1 MTQND
6 ANMVET
12 EEEEEEE
19 SPKESQSLHTLTA
32 TQLSSSVSNLSASS
46 RAIPSNKDF
55 HFYCNF
61 DEFKIPIQEIAAK
74 SQSLL
79 ESIGSS
85 SSNHIFKDKLQF
97 PADVDID
104 EAYDWLVNI
113 NDEILERFDA
123 SIDDFKRAREETGRV
138 AGVDRE
144 DGFQLVLGKKNKKSM
159 IKTMSDDSVSC
170 AGGDSGV
177 KVAENKKWI
186 LGNKAKVPFHIPTIR
201 KPQEEHNIL
210 VYNSNKAF
218 DHVWLERSED
228 GTRVIHPLERLSVLD
243 FMDTSI
249 GDVEPAPPLPIESTA
264 FKLVEEVKD
273 LKELAAKLRGA
284 NEFAVDLEHNQYR
297 SFQGL
302 TCLMQISTRTED
314 FIIDTL
320 KLRIHVGP
328 YLREV
333 FKDPAKRKVMH
344 GADRDIVWLQ
354 RDFGI
359 YICNLFDTGQAS
371 RVLKLERN
379 SLEHLL
385 HHFCGVTAKKE
396 YQNADWRL
404 RPLPDEM
411 IRLLLGNKMG
421 YESLDTLC
429 EVFVAC
435 SYLSVLLPSLSF
447 ALYAREDTHYLLHI
461 YDLMRDLLL
470 SKPND
475 NENADPPLLE
485 VYNRSYDVC
494 MQLYEKELL
503 TENSYLNMYGLP
515 IAGFNAQQLAIVAGL
530 YEWRDAIA
538 RAEDESTGYILP
550 NKTLLEIAKEMP
562 VTSSQ
567 LRRLMKSKHSYI
579 ERHLSSIVSIIRHSM
594 QTSAAFEAA
603 VQHLKERHME
613 TKALQEEIEVNNG
626 SEAQSIRG
634 GNGMNSNV
642 AACHETSAQLE
653 KGLLKQR
660 SGVVEL
666 GRGGQ
671 GSSAKHHHGENGEVN
686 TGFSSYISD
695 TSPTA
700 KVAGA
705 TVQALKKPSGAFG
718 ALLGG
723 AAAKRKLD
731 SGKKVKE
738 EIKLEKI
745 RSSVNL
751 PFHSF
756 MGINEPPKLAVEEP
770 VAVSEISHPE
780 ESLDVPVTGSSLQDI
795 IILDDDSD
803 MEQNT
808 QIAEPDRDDSKTTSV
823 KGDGKSSG
831 AALETDEGEEPVSLA
846 DLSMSFEKCFPPSNQ
861 NKKTTE
867 AEKTGEPSG
876 GLKLK
881 PFDYATA
888 LRFNEDPAHRSKVG
902 RAKNQRGGLDSV
914 GTTKS
919 STGARMQ
926 REEET
931 GEFRQ
936 GRRRQAFPATGN
948 RSATFR

>member
-6 ANMVET
+6 GEPA
-12 EEEEEEE
+12 EEECP
-19 SPKESQSLHTLTA
+19 PKPQTLQTLTA
-32 TQLSSSVSNLSASS
+32 AHLSSSISNLSASS

-55 HFYCNF
+55 HFYYNF
-61 DEFKIPIQEIAAK
+61 DEFKVPIQEIAAK

-85 SSNHIFKDKLQF
+85 SSNDLFKEKLQF
-97 PADVDID
+97 PSDVDID
-104 EAYDWLVNI
+104 EAYDWLVNV
-113 NDEILERFDA
+113 NDEIFERFDT
-123 SIDDFKRAREETGRV
+123 SIDEFKRVREETGRV
-138 AGVDRE
+138 VDVDNE
-144 DGFQLVLGKKNKKSM
+144 DGFQLVLGKKNKKLM
-159 IKTMSDDSVSC
+159 KEALSDDSASC
-170 AGGDSGV
+170 AGVDSGV
-177 KVAENKKWI
+177 KVADNKKGI

-201 KPQEEHNIL
+201 RPQEEHNIL
-210 VYNSNKAF
+210 VNNSNRGF
-218 DHVWLERSED
+218 EHVWLERSED
-228 GTRVIHPLERLSVLD
+228 GSRAIHPLEKLSVLD
-243 FMDTSI
+243 FVDKRT
-249 GDVEPAPPLPIESTA
+249 GDVVPAPPLPIESTP

-273 LKELAAKLRGA
+273 LKELAAKLRGV

-314 FIIDTL
+314 FIVDTL

-379 SLEHLL
+379 SLEYLL

-396 YQNADWRL
+396 YQNAEWRL

-411 IRLLLGNKMG
+411 IR
-421 YESLDTLC
+421 
-429 EVFVAC
+429 
-435 SYLSVLLPSLSF
+435 
-447 ALYAREDTHYLLHI
+447 YAREDTHYLLHI
-461 YDLMRDLLL
+461 YDLMRALLL
-470 SKPND
+470 TKHSDHD
-475 NENADPPLLE
+475 NGDDPPLVE
-485 VYNRSYDVC
+485 VYKHSYDVC
-494 MQLYEKELL
+494 MQLYEKELF

-515 IAGFNAQQLAIVAGL
+515 NAGFNAQQLAIVAGL

-562 VTSSQ
+562 VTISKLRQ
-567 LRRLMKSKHSYI
+567 LLKSKHSYI
-579 ERHLSSIVSIIRHSM
+579 ERHLSSVVSIIRHSM

-613 TKALQEEIEVNNG
+613 IASQEETEANDG
-626 SEAQSIRG
+626 SEVQSIPG
-634 GNGMNSNV
+634 GNGMNSGV

-653 KGLLKQR
+653 KGLLKQG
-660 SGVVEL
+660 SSIVEL

-671 GSSAKHHHGENGEVN
+671 GSSAKHHGANGEVN
-686 TGFSSYISD
+686 TGSSSYISD
-695 TSPTA
+695 KSPTA

-705 TVQALKKPSGAFG
+705 TVQVLKKPTGAFG

-723 AAAKRKLD
+723 AVAKRKLD
-731 SGKKVKE
+731 TDKKVKE
-738 EIKLEKI
+738 KIKLEKI

-756 MGINEPPKLAVEEP
+756 MGINEPPKLVVEEP
-770 VAVSEISHPE
+770 IGVSEISHPE
-780 ESLDVPVTGSSLQDI
+780 ESLDVPATGSSLQDI
-795 IILDDDSD
+795 ILLDNDSD

-808 QIAEPDRDDSKTTSV
+808 HIAEPDRDDSKTANV
-823 KGDGKSSG
+823 NGDDKSSG
-831 AALETDEGEEPVSLA
+831 SALETDGEEPVSLA
-846 DLSMSFEKCFPPSNQ
+846 DLSRSFQNCFPSGNQ
-861 NKKTTE
+861 NKKT
-867 AEKTGEPSG
+867 AEVKKSGEPSG

-881 PFDYATA
+881 PFDYTTA
-888 LRFNEDPAHRSKVG
+888 LRSGEDPAGRLKVG
-902 RAKNQRGGLDSV
+902 SAKNQRGVRDSV
-914 GTTKS
+914 GTIKS
-919 STGARMQ
+919 SPGAQMQ
-926 REEET
+926 KDDET
-931 GEFRQ
+931 GEYRQ

>member
-6 ANMVET
+6 AEMDET
-12 EEEEEEE
+12 EEEE
-19 SPKESQSLHTLTA
+19 SPKESQTLQTLTA

-55 HFYCNF
+55 HFYYNF
-61 DEFKIPIQEIAAK
+61 DEFKIPIQEIAGK

-97 PADVDID
+97 PTDVDID
-104 EAYDWLVNI
+104 EAYDWLVNV
-113 NDEILERFDA
+113 NDEIFERFDA
-123 SIDDFKRAREETGRV
+123 SIDEFRRVREETGRV
-138 AGVDRE
+138 VGVDRE

-159 IKTMSDDSVSC
+159 KKTVSDDSVSR

-177 KVAENKKWI
+177 KVADNKKWI

-201 KPQEEHNIL
+201 RPQEEHNIL
-210 VYNSNKAF
+210 VNNSNRAF

-228 GTRVIHPLERLSVLD
+228 GLRVIHPLERLSVLD
-243 FMDTSI
+243 FMDKST
-249 GDVEPAPPLPIESTA
+249 GDVEPAPPLPIESTT

-273 LKELAAKLRGA
+273 LKELAAKLRGV

-314 FIIDTL
+314 FIVDTL

-344 GADRDIVWLQ
+344 GADRDVVWLQ

-385 HHFCGVTAKKE
+385 HHFCGVTANKE
-396 YQNADWRL
+396 YQNAEWRL

-411 IRLLLGNKMG
+411 IR
-421 YESLDTLC
+421 
-429 EVFVAC
+429 
-435 SYLSVLLPSLSF
+435 
-447 ALYAREDTHYLLHI
+447 YAREDTHYLLHI
-461 YDLMRDLLL
+461 YDLMRALLL
-470 SKPND
+470 SKPID

-485 VYNRSYDVC
+485 VYKRSYDVC
-494 MQLYEKELL
+494 MQLYEKELF

-515 IAGFNAQQLAIVAGL
+515 SAGFNAQQLAIVAGL

-562 VTSSQ
+562 VTISKLRQ
-567 LRRLMKSKHSYI
+567 LLKSKHSYI
-579 ERHLSSIVSIIRHSM
+579 ERHLSSVVSIIRHSM

-613 TKALQEEIEVNNG
+613 IVSQEETEANDG
-626 SEAQSIRG
+626 SEAQSIPG
-634 GNGMNSNV
+634 GNGMNSGV

-653 KGLLKQR
+653 KGLPKQG
-660 SGVVEL
+660 SSIVEL

-671 GSSAKHHHGENGEVN
+671 GSSAKHHGANGEVN
-686 TGFSSYISD
+686 TGSSSYISD

-705 TVQALKKPSGAFG
+705 TVQVLKKPTGAFG

-723 AAAKRKLD
+723 AVAKRKLD
-731 SGKKVKE
+731 TDKKVKE
-738 EIKLEKI
+738 KIKLEKI

-756 MGINEPPKLAVEEP
+756 MGINEPPKLVVEEP
-770 VAVSEISHPE
+770 IGVSEISHPE
-780 ESLDVPVTGSSLQDI
+780 ESLDVPATGSSLQDI
-795 IILDDDSD
+795 ILLDNDSD

-808 QIAEPDRDDSKTTSV
+808 HIAEPDRDDSKTTNV
-823 KGDGKSSG
+823 NGDDKSSG
-831 AALETDEGEEPVSLA
+831 SASETDGEEPVSLA
-846 DLSMSFEKCFPPSNQ
+846 DLSRSFQNCFPSSNQ
-861 NKKTTE
+861 NKKT
-867 AEKTGEPSG
+867 AEVKKSGEPSG

-881 PFDYATA
+881 PFDYTTA
-888 LRFNEDPAHRSKVG
+888 LRSGEDPAGRLKVG
-902 RAKNQRGGLDSV
+902 SAKNQRGVLDSV
-914 GTTKS
+914 GTIKS
-919 STGARMQ
+919 SPGAQMQ
-926 REEET
+926 KDDET
-931 GEFRQ
+931 GEYRQ

>member
-6 ANMVET
+6 ADMDET
-12 EEEEEEE
+12 EEEE
-19 SPKESQSLHTLTA
+19 SPKEPQTLQTVTA

-55 HFYCNF
+55 HFYYNF
-61 DEFKIPIQEIAAK
+61 DEFKIPIQEIAEK

-85 SSNHIFKDKLQF
+85 SSNHIFKDRLQF
-97 PADVDID
+97 PTDVDID
-104 EAYDWLVNI
+104 EAYDWLVNV
-113 NDEILERFDA
+113 NDEIFERFDA
-123 SIDDFKRAREETGRV
+123 SIDEFRRVREETDRV
-138 AGVDRE
+138 VGVDSE

-159 IKTMSDDSVSC
+159 KKTVSHDSVSR

-177 KVAENKKWI
+177 KVADNKKWI

-201 KPQEEHNIL
+201 RPQEEHNIL
-210 VYNSNKAF
+210 VNNSNRAF

-228 GTRVIHPLERLSVLD
+228 GLRVIHPLERLSVLD
-243 FMDTSI
+243 FMDKST
-249 GDVEPAPPLPIESTA
+249 GDVEPAPPLPIESTT

-273 LKELAAKLRGA
+273 LKELAAKLRGV

-314 FIIDTL
+314 FIVDTL

-344 GADRDIVWLQ
+344 GADRDVVWLQ

-385 HHFCGVTAKKE
+385 HHFCGVTANKE

-411 IRLLLGNKMG
+411 IR
-421 YESLDTLC
+421 
-429 EVFVAC
+429 
-435 SYLSVLLPSLSF
+435 
-447 ALYAREDTHYLLHI
+447 YAREDTHYLLHI
-461 YDLMRDLLL
+461 YDLMKALLL
-470 SKPND
+470 SKPID

-485 VYNRSYDVC
+485 VYKRSYDVC
-494 MQLYEKELL
+494 MQLYEKELF

-515 IAGFNAQQLAIVAGL
+515 SAGFNAQQLAIVAGL

-562 VTSSQ
+562 VTTSKLRQ
-567 LRRLMKSKHSYI
+567 LLKSKHSYV
-579 ERHLSSIVSIIRHSM
+579 ERHLSSVVSINRHSM

-613 TKALQEEIEVNNG
+613 IASQEETEANDG
-626 SEAQSIRG
+626 SEAQSIPG
-634 GNGMNSNV
+634 GNGMNSGV

-653 KGLLKQR
+653 KGLLKQG
-660 SGVVEL
+660 SSIVEL

-671 GSSAKHHHGENGEVN
+671 GSSAKHRGENVEVN
-686 TGFSSYISD
+686 TGSSSYISD
-695 TSPTA
+695 TSTTA

-705 TVQALKKPSGAFG
+705 TVQVLKKPTGAFG

-723 AAAKRKLD
+723 AVAKRTLD
-731 SGKKVKE
+731 TDKKIE
-738 EIKLEKI
+738 EKIKLEKI

-756 MGINEPPKLAVEEP
+756 MGINEPPKLVVEEP
-770 VAVSEISHPE
+770 IGVSEISHPE
-780 ESLDVPVTGSSLQDI
+780 ESLDVPATGSSLQDI
-795 IILDDDSD
+795 ILLDNDSD

-808 QIAEPDRDDSKTTSV
+808 HIAEPDRDDSKTTNV
-823 KGDGKSSG
+823 NGDDKSSG
-831 AALETDEGEEPVSLA
+831 SALETDGEEPVSLA
-846 DLSMSFEKCFPPSNQ
+846 DLSMSFQHCFPSGNQ
-861 NKKTTE
+861 NKKTSE
-867 AEKTGEPSG
+867 VKKSGEPSG

-881 PFDYATA
+881 PFDYTTA
-888 LRFNEDPAHRSKVG
+888 LRSEEDPAGRLKVG
-902 RAKNQRGGLDSV
+902 SAKNQRGVLDSV
-914 GTTKS
+914 GTIKS
-919 STGARMQ
+919 SPGAKMQ
-926 REEET
+926 KDDET
-931 GEFRQ
+931 GEYRQ

>member
-12 EEEEEEE
+12 EEEEEE

-55 HFYCNF
+55 HFYCYF

-104 EAYDWLVNI
+104 EAYDWLVNV

-228 GTRVIHPLERLSVLD
+228 GMRVIHPLERLSVLD

-411 IRLLLGNKMG
+411 IR
-421 YESLDTLC
+421 
-429 EVFVAC
+429 
-435 SYLSVLLPSLSF
+435 
-447 ALYAREDTHYLLHI
+447 YAREDTHYLLHI

-485 VYNRSYDVC
+485 VYKRSYDVC
-494 MQLYEKELL
+494 MQLYEKELF

-515 IAGFNAQQLAIVAGL
+515 SAGFNAQQLAIVAGL
-530 YEWRDAIA
+530 YEWRDAVA

-579 ERHLSSIVSIIRHSM
+579 ERHLSSVVSIIRHSM

-613 TKALQEEIEVNNG
+613 TKALQEETEVNNG
-626 SEAQSIRG
+626 SEAQSIHG

-671 GSSAKHHHGENGEVN
+671 GSSAKHHGENGEVN

-705 TVQALKKPSGAFG
+705 TVEVLKKPSGAFG

-780 ESLDVPVTGSSLQDI
+780 ESLDAPVTGSSLQDI

-808 QIAEPDRDDSKTTSV
+808 HIAEPDGDDSKTTSV

-831 AALETDEGEEPVSLA
+831 AALETDEGDEPVSLA
-846 DLSMSFEKCFPPSNQ
+846 DLSTSFEKCFPSRNQ
-861 NKKTTE
+861 NKKTAE
-867 AEKTGEPSG
+867 AEKSEEPSG

-888 LRFNEDPAHRSKVG
+888 LRFNEDPGTEVESRESQKSEG
-902 RAKNQRGGLDSV
+902 RA
-914 GTTKS
+914 
-919 STGARMQ
+919 
-926 REEET
+926 
-931 GEFRQ
+931 
-936 GRRRQAFPATGN
+936 
-948 RSATFR
+948 

>member
-6 ANMVET
+6 AEMDET
-12 EEEEEEE
+12 EEEE
-19 SPKESQSLHTLTA
+19 SPKESQTLQTLTA

-55 HFYCNF
+55 HFYYNF
-61 DEFKIPIQEIAAK
+61 DEFKIPIQEIAGK

-97 PADVDID
+97 PMMSTSTRRMIG
-104 EAYDWLVNI
+104 W
-113 NDEILERFDA
+113 
-123 SIDDFKRAREETGRV
+123 
-138 AGVDRE
+138 
-144 DGFQLVLGKKNKKSM
+144 KKNKKSM
-159 IKTMSDDSVSC
+159 KKTVSDDSVSR

-177 KVAENKKWI
+177 KVADNKKWI

-201 KPQEEHNIL
+201 RPQEEHNIL
-210 VYNSNKAF
+210 VNNSNRAF

-228 GTRVIHPLERLSVLD
+228 GLRVIHPLERLSVLD
-243 FMDTSI
+243 FMDKST
-249 GDVEPAPPLPIESTA
+249 GDVEPAPPLPIESTT

-273 LKELAAKLRGA
+273 LKELAAKLRGV

-314 FIIDTL
+314 FIVDTL

-344 GADRDIVWLQ
+344 GADRDVVWLQ

-385 HHFCGVTAKKE
+385 HHFCGVTANKE
-396 YQNADWRL
+396 YQNAEWRL

-411 IRLLLGNKMG
+411 IR
-421 YESLDTLC
+421 
-429 EVFVAC
+429 
-435 SYLSVLLPSLSF
+435 
-447 ALYAREDTHYLLHI
+447 YAREDTHYLLHI
-461 YDLMRDLLL
+461 YDLMRALLL
-470 SKPND
+470 SKPID

-485 VYNRSYDVC
+485 VYKRSYDVC
-494 MQLYEKELL
+494 MQLYEKELF

-515 IAGFNAQQLAIVAGL
+515 SAGFNAQQLAIVAGL

-562 VTSSQ
+562 VTISKLRQ
-567 LRRLMKSKHSYI
+567 LLKSKHSYI
-579 ERHLSSIVSIIRHSM
+579 ERHLSSVVSIIRHSM

-613 TKALQEEIEVNNG
+613 IVSQEETEANDG
-626 SEAQSIRG
+626 SEAQSIPG
-634 GNGMNSNV
+634 GNGMNSGV

-653 KGLLKQR
+653 KGLPKQG
-660 SGVVEL
+660 SSIVEL

-671 GSSAKHHHGENGEVN
+671 GSSAKHHGANGEVN
-686 TGFSSYISD
+686 TGSSSYISD

-705 TVQALKKPSGAFG
+705 TVQVLKKPTGAFG

-723 AAAKRKLD
+723 AVAKRKLD
-731 SGKKVKE
+731 TDKKV
-738 EIKLEKI
+738 
-745 RSSVNL
+745 SVL
-751 PFHSF
+751 P
-756 MGINEPPKLAVEEP
+756 
-770 VAVSEISHPE
+770 
-780 ESLDVPVTGSSLQDI
+780 
-795 IILDDDSD
+795 
-803 MEQNT
+803 
-808 QIAEPDRDDSKTTSV
+808 
-823 KGDGKSSG
+823 
-831 AALETDEGEEPVSLA
+831 
-846 DLSMSFEKCFPPSNQ
+846 
-861 NKKTTE
+861 
-867 AEKTGEPSG
+867 
-876 GLKLK
+876 
-881 PFDYATA
+881 
-888 LRFNEDPAHRSKVG
+888 
-902 RAKNQRGGLDSV
+902 
-914 GTTKS
+914 
-919 STGARMQ
+919 
-926 REEET
+926 
-931 GEFRQ
+931 
-936 GRRRQAFPATGN
+936 
-948 RSATFR
+948 